1 MFTFMYSFDDS
12 SSNIDEILSINP
24 TAGVFVLEEFTLHHK
39 D

>member
-1 MFTFMYSFDDS
+1 MFTFMYSFNDI